1 MGQQAGHELANYT
14 KIDYPQPT
22 DLSQPLLQYYSA
34 LTGAVLSDSNHEVRK
49 TMFDDVRTN
58 SKIGP
63 IIPFVLLFLDQ
74 GMQRHCD
81 NPVLV
86 KRLLTLL
93 EAIFIN
99 PHLNLSPKPYVSNDR
114 SPTLL

>member
-1 MGQQAGHELANYT
+1 MGQQSGHELLNST

-49 TMFDDVRTN
+49 TMFEDVRTN

-81 NPVLV
+81 NPVLAN
-86 KRLLTLL
+86 RLLTLL

-99 PHLNLSPKPYVSNDR
+99 PHLNLSPKPYVSYDR
-114 SPTLL
+114 V